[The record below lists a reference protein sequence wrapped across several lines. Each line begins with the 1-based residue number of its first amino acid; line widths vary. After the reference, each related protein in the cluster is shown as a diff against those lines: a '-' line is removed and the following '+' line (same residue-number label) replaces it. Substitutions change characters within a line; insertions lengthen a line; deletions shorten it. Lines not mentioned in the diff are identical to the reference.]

1 MTDMRAV
8 AFDLAL
14 QGFKVFP
21 LREGGKL
28 PLPDISWK
36 GLVCPDEMAAWEL
49 WSQPQFAKSNIGI
62 HCEGLIVVDVDD
74 YKAVTQSGALDAL
87 GLPPTRVVKTA
98 RGGYHL
104 YFSGPDV
111 ANSASKLA
119 PGIDVRGV
127 NGYVVGPG
135 SVTENGAYEVIED
148 RPVAEAPQALIDKC
162 KAAKESQSR
171 ESVDW
176 GAETSPTRME
186 DGRQFLATARISVEG
201 CGGNETAF
209 RVISELWDKGVSA
222 SGALDLLLE
231 DWNERCLPPWSHD
244 ELRGLI
250 HHVHTYAK
258 NAFGCRAADSIFGAV
273 VIPAAEPPEDDWVV
287 ISAAS
292 WMDKPIPP
300 RKWYIE
306 DWIPAN
312 NVALLYGDGAVGKS
326 LVALQLAAAGVTGT
340 KWLGLDIAQKGP
352 VLVLSAE
359 DEADMI
365 QGRLSEVIRPFGI
378 MASYRDL
385 HVVSRAGLDAG
396 MARFDRDENMVAT
409 GIWAKLV
416 ETVSRLR
423 PKLVILDNLADIF
436 LGNEIS
442 KQQARSFVN
451 LLRGLCIQLDTTV
464 IVLAHPSQSGM
475 QSGSGTSGNT
485 AWSNSVRSRLYM
497 ERDEQAKTNGKVD
510 KNYRTMTVMKAN
522 YSTVGLQVRM
532 RWSEGRFVL
541 APPTA
546 DVQLERDRDLA
557 HTAFLYMQE
566 VGLAKVSTLELAKAL
581 VGKHQDLT
589 SRFKDSNGSNA
600 QAKAYLAQVLSGGVK
615 ITDELGT
622 ERTIQIDGDFV
633 VY

>member
-1 MTDMRAV
+1 MNDMRSV

-36 GLVCPDEMAAWEL
+36 GLVCANEMDAWEL
-49 WSQPQFAKSNIGI
+49 WTQPQFRKSNVGI

-74 YKAVTQSGALDAL
+74 YKAVTDSGVLDTL

-135 SVTENGAYEVIED
+135 SVTENGSYEVIED
-148 RPVAEAPQALIDKC
+148 RPVATAPQSLIDKC

-176 GAETSPTRME
+176 GAVTSPTRLE
-186 DGRQFLATARISVEG
+186 DGRQFLSTARVSVEG
-201 CGGNETAF
+201 CGGNDTAF
-209 RVISELWDKGVSA
+209 RTISELWDKGVTA
-222 SGALDLLLE
+222 SGTLDLLLE
-231 DWNERCLPPWSHD
+231 GWNERCLPPWSDD

-258 NAFGCRAADSIFGAV
+258 NEFGCRAADNIFGMV
-273 VIPAAEPPEDDWVV
+273 VIPAPEQPEDDFDM

-292 WMDKPIPP
+292 FQDKPIPV
-300 RKWYIE
+300 RRWYVDE
-306 DWIPAN
+306 WIPSN
-312 NVALLYGDGAVGKS
+312 NVTLLYGDGSVGKS
-326 LVALQLAAAGVTGT
+326 LASLQLLAAGVAGA
-340 KWLGLDIAQKGP
+340 KWFGMDVDKGP
-352 VLVLSAE
+352 VIVLSAE
-359 DEADMI
+359 EEYDDIHA
-365 QGRLSEVIRPFGI
+365 RLWDIIKPFGTF
-378 MASYRDL
+378 ASYRDL
-385 HVVSRAGLDAG
+385 HIVSRAGKDAG
-396 MARFDRDENMVAT
+396 MARFDRDENMITTAVY
-409 GIWAKLV
+409 AKLV
-416 ETVSRLR
+416 AKIALIR

-436 LGNEIS
+436 HGNEIS
-442 KQQARSFVN
+442 KNQARSFVN
-451 LLRGLCIQLDTTV
+451 LLRSICIQLDTTIV
-464 IVLAHPSQSGM
+464 VLAHPSQSGM

-497 ERDEQAKTNGKVD
+497 QRDETQKVNNKVD
-510 KNYRTMTVMKAN
+510 KNYRTLTVMKAN
-522 YSTVGLQVRM
+522 YSAVGLEVRM
-532 RWSEGRFVL
+532 RYSEGRFVL
-541 APPTA
+541 AAPAA
-546 DVQLERDRDLA
+546 DVQLERDKDLA
-557 HTAFLYMQE
+557 HMAFLFMQE
-566 VGLAKVSTLELAKAL
+566 AGLAKVATLEVAKAL
-581 VGKHQDLT
+581 IGKHVDVT
-589 SRFKDSNGSNA
+589 AKFKDSNGSNA
-600 QAKAYLAQVLSGGVK
+600 QAKAYIAQILSGGVT
-615 ITDELGT
+615 ITDDLGNPQ
-622 ERTIQIDGDFV
+622 TISIDGDFV